1 LPAFRLAHISDVHL
15 PPPPTAFRVRDL
27 VSKRLLSRF
36 AWARKKHRR
45 HRREVVDA
53 LAADIRAQGVDHLAI
68 TGDLTNFPTPE
79 EFAQASDWLTGLG
92 PTEDVTVSPG
102 NHDALV
108 ERGVAPG
115 LTAFRPWLGDAGDGF
130 PYVRVRGPVAFINLS
145 TATATPI
152 LSAQGTLGAAQ
163 IGGLAG
169 LLRQTA
175 AEGLYRVVLLHHPAA
190 AGVVSKR
197 KSLTDAAELRAV
209 LKAAGCD
216 LILHGH
222 AHEALLTS
230 VDGPS
235 GPIPALGVPS
245 ASTPT
250 GLHDEPARW
259 NLIEISRTA
268 KGFETRV
275 QARGL
280 TEGLTVGQLGAF
292 SLA

>member
-1 LPAFRLAHISDVHL
+1 MPAFRIAHLSDVHL

-53 LAADIRAQGVDHLAI
+53 LTADIAAQGVDHLAI
-68 TGDLTNFPTPE
+68 TGDLTNFSTPE
-79 EFAQASDWLTGLG
+79 EFAQASAWLKGLG
-92 PTEDVTVSPG
+92 EPSDVTVSPG

-108 ERGVAPG
+108 ARGLAPG

-130 PYVRVRGPVAFINLS
+130 PYLRVRGPVAFVNLT

-152 LSAQGTLGAAQ
+152 HSAQGALGAAQ
-163 IGGLAG
+163 IDALAG

-175 AEGLYRVVLLHHPAA
+175 AEGLYRIVLLHHPAA
-190 AGVVSKR
+190 AGVVSTR
-197 KSLTDAAELRAV
+197 KSLTDAAALRAV
-209 LKAAGCD
+209 VKTAGCD

-230 VDGPS
+230 VEGPS

-245 ASTPT
+245 ASTPL
-250 GLHDEPARW
+250 GLRDQPARW
-259 NLIEISRTA
+259 NLIEVSRTP
-268 KGFETRV
+268 KGFQTHV

-280 TEGLTVGQLGAF
+280 TEGLTVGPLGAF

>member
-1 LPAFRLAHISDVHL
+1 LSTFRLAHISDVHL

-27 VSKRLLSRF
+27 MSKRLLSRF

-53 LAADIRAQGVDHLAI
+53 LTADIRAQGVDHLAV
-68 TGDLTNFPTPE
+68 TGDLTNFSTPE
-79 EFAQASDWLTGLG
+79 EFAQATAWLQGLG
-92 PTEDVTVSPG
+92 EPANVTVSPG

-108 ERGVAPG
+108 AHGAPRSF
-115 LTAFRPWLGDAGDGF
+115 APFRPWLGDEGADF
-130 PYVRVRGPVAFINLS
+130 PFLRVRGPVAVINLS
-145 TATATPI
+145 TATPTPI
-152 LSAQGTLGAAQ
+152 HSAQGTLGADQ
-163 IGGLAG
+163 IEAARA
-169 LLRQTA
+169 LLRQTRD
-175 AEGLYRVVLLHHPAA
+175 LYRVVLLHHPPA

-197 KSLTDAAELRAV
+197 KSLTDAPALRDL
-209 LKAAGCD
+209 LKAEGCD

-230 VDGPS
+230 VDGPD

-245 ASTPT
+245 ASTPL

-259 NLIEISRTA
+259 NMIEIA
-268 KGFETRV
+268 KGPRGYTTRV

-280 TEGLTVGQLGAF
+280 TEGLAVGALGAF